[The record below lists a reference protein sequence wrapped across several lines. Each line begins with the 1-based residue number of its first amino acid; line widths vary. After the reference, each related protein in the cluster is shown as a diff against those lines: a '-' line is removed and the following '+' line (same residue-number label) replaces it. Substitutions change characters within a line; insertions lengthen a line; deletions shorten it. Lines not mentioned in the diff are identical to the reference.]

1 MCGLIILQSIKVQGY
16 KTVNVNTQQVIEK
29 LYKSILS
36 KPRVTNGILNIISC
50 SIFIVSS
57 ISSPSVSPFPIATLS
72 DVGYN
77 YYYQRMV

>member
-36 KPRVTNGILNIISC
+36 KPRVEWNFKYHVVNL
-50 SIFIVSS
+50 
-57 ISSPSVSPFPIATLS
+57 
-72 DVGYN
+72 
-77 YYYQRMV
+77 